1 MVGKTSS
8 DDELDTPDSPGLP
21 NLTPPYR
28 SRSKKS
34 VLKPLTELSDEER
47 AEKLKQQ
54 SLTNEYHR
62 FVEGHL
68 ILKQGKEQ
76 TIFQSNFCLT
86 YHQVNLSYEFARR
99 STLKL
104 NYCKKIF
111 FSSSIYLPET
121 F

>member
-76 TIFQSNFCLT
+76 TIFRLIFDIPSGNR
-86 YHQVNLSYEFARR
+86 SYEFARK
-99 STLKL
+99 STLVK
-104 NYCKKIF
+104 
-111 FSSSIYLPET
+111 E
-121 F
+121 

>member
-68 ILKQGKEQ
+68 ILKQGKKQ
-76 TIFQSNFCLT
+76 TIFFFCLIFDIP
-86 YHQVNLSYEFARR
+86 SGEFCPMNFHKEV
-99 STLKL
+99 LL
-104 NYCKKIF
+104 
-111 FSSSIYLPET
+111 
-121 F
+121 

>member
-76 TIFQSNFCLT
+76 TIFFCLIFDIP
-86 YHQVNLSYEFARR
+86 SGEFCHMNFHKEV
-99 STLKL
+99 LL
-104 NYCKKIF
+104 
-111 FSSSIYLPET
+111 
-121 F
+121 

>member
-76 TIFQSNFCLT
+76 TIFKASRAGSPSRHYFCVAFVLAF
-86 YHQVNLSYEFARR
+86 QL
-99 STLKL
+99 L
-104 NYCKKIF
+104 
-111 FSSSIYLPET
+111 FSL
-121 F
+121 

>member
-1 MVGKTSS
+1 MAQQCNLQKVWKIALLIINRLTYKYNVGLEFFADVMVGKTSS

-76 TIFQSNFCLT
+76 TIFS
-86 YHQVNLSYEFARR
+86 V
-99 STLKL
+99 
-104 NYCKKIF
+104 
-111 FSSSIYLPET
+111 
-121 F
+121 

>member
-1 MVGKTSS
+1 MVWRKKIFFADVMVGKTSS

-76 TIFQSNFCLT
+76 TAC
-86 YHQVNLSYEFARR
+86 Y
-99 STLKL
+99 
-104 NYCKKIF
+104 
-111 FSSSIYLPET
+111 
-121 F
+121 